1 MHVSIVSTYGE
12 KDMKKNVVNV
22 EYEIQI
28 VIIDS
33 RTNSKEKREKK
44 MKGEECMYVFEM
56 NMEIIDIIVDTFFFN
71 REKKF
76 HQIPHLLYIDDLF
89 VSSIHFRIPIFFPR
103 NNFK

>member
-44 MKGEECMYVFEM
+44 ISRLSEPY
-56 NMEIIDIIVDTFFFN
+56 
-71 REKKF
+71 
-76 HQIPHLLYIDDLF
+76 
-89 VSSIHFRIPIFFPR
+89 S
-103 NNFK
+103 